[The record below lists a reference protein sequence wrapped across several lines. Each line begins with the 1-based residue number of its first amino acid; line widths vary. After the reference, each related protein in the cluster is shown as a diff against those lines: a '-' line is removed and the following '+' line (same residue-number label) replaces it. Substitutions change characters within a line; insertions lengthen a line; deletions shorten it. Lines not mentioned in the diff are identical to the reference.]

1 MKREDGGGGQQ
12 TGLIQDGE
20 VRRGLIIAQPWIGKI
35 LRGEKNWEMRSSQT
49 SVRGPVALI
58 EKGTGTIT
66 GIATIQDSIGPLSFE
81 EIFDNEDK
89 HRVGPEIYTRDDY
102 KWNHAWILGQVTS
115 LAKPIR
121 YRHKSGAVIW
131 VELDDL
137 ARKELKC
144 QLTNTES
151 ASLKRPPASA
161 AVARQSVTPQI
172 DQSVP
177 FARDGSWFCQKA
189 CSRNGYYTV
198 GEKGAEKRFPD
209 YRSALDYLRK
219 MPTAK
224 WRRPN
229 PKGNW
234 GIVSAV
240 RWGSPD

>member
-1 MKREDGGGGQQ
+1 MNREDQRGGQK
-12 TGLIQDGE
+12 TGLFQSTE

-35 LRGEKNWEMRSSQT
+35 LRGEKNWEMRSSTT

-58 EKGTGTIT
+58 EKGSGTIT
-66 GIATIQDSIGPLSFE
+66 GVASILDSIGPLSFE

-89 HRVGPEIYTRDDY
+89 HRVGPEIYSRDDY
-102 KWNHAWILGQVTS
+102 RWNHAWVLGQVTL
-115 LAKPIR
+115 LAEPVR

-137 ARKELKC
+137 AKRELKR
-144 QLTNTES
+144 QLTNSEP
-151 ASLKRPPASA
+151 ASPKHPPASA
-161 AVARQSVTPQI
+161 AVVTQSVTPKTNE
-172 DQSVP
+172 SVP

-198 GEKGAEKRFPD
+198 GEKGAEQRFAD